1 MIGVEVRALISD
13 YSSLALGSQDG
24 NTYIF
29 RSSDFRNFEQTPP
42 EELAKLGGSSGPVL
56 FLDWSQQLRQG
67 NYIVRTLSQSNTLKY
82 CKYTTNSWTEGLGR
96 EGVFGRERRQWR
108 AVGREWDAERW
119 LDDDWLHVR
128 VQHEWSLGNHD
139 HQTAANHK
147 PVPHELRRGGRHRE
161 RKHPIGWLP
170 LLDVIKQRNSFPC
183 YIMCF

>member
-82 CKYTTNSWTEGLGR
+82 CKYTTNS
-96 EGVFGRERRQWR
+96 
-108 AVGREWDAERW
+108 
-119 LDDDWLHVR
+119 
-128 VQHEWSLGNHD
+128 
-139 HQTAANHK
+139 
-147 PVPHELRRGGRHRE
+147 
-161 RKHPIGWLP
+161 
-170 LLDVIKQRNSFPC
+170 
-183 YIMCF
+183 